1 MTRKTDLFLPCNLC
15 FLLSVLIFGLFMPLL
30 ETVDSR
36 ELTRKQGT
44 DSDQERHATIHEA
57 AGCETGTLFMHHIIS
72 LVIVVLNP
80 GVECHTNKL
89 NFIIHPLES
98 MGVLARPKQMTDF

>member
-1 MTRKTDLFLPCNLC
+1 MTRKTVIFFLHCNLC

-36 ELTRKQGT
+36 ELIGKQGT

-57 AGCETGTLFMHHIIS
+57 AGCEAGIIRIIS
-72 LVIVVLNP
+72 LAIVVLNP
-80 GVECHTNKL
+80 GVESHTNKL

-98 MGVLARPKQMTDF
+98 MDVSAHPKQMTDF